1 MRQSELWERI
11 DWGLSVRQFLFI
23 FGMGE
28 SLWLRTFNQPLVGL
42 TTRRCR
48 FLGYDCISCES
59 ILSWQHVNVRF
70 IQLNSNFLLFQFHP
84 NRNLNIS
91 LLSLII
97 KSSLSLFIINQII
110 IIIIINNQIISFIVT
125 SFAGRC
131 LSTDID
137 IYWWNS
143 TVMKEKKLALDVPHT
158 FAICGLLIKSN
169 CSLFALINAV

>member
-110 IIIIINNQIISFIVT
+110 IIINNQIISFIVT

-143 TVMKEKKLALDVPHT
+143 TVMKEKKLALDGPHT

>member
-91 LLSLII
+91 LSLII
-97 KSSLSLFIINQII
+97 KSSLSL
-110 IIIIINNQIISFIVT
+110 IIIINNNNNNNQIIYFIVT